1 MRQEARLGRF
11 LAADIASMGIA
22 SKSAAGELT
31 QFIGAFAI
39 GGGLGV
45 AIESV
50 KLLVHKVTEVS
61 HEEDAARE
69 ALKKYADDGV
79 ANIASGRHR
88 TCN

>member
-22 SKSAAGELT
+22 SKSAAGEIT

-39 GGGLGV
+39 GGGIGV

-50 KLLVHKVTEVS
+50 KFLVSSST
-61 HEEDAARE
+61 R
-69 ALKKYADDGV
+69 
-79 ANIASGRHR
+79 
-88 TCN
+88 